1 MSETLIQI
9 RDAGFSHTGTQVFD
23 RVDLTVSKGES
34 LCLLGP
40 NGCGKTTLLDCLLGI
55 NTLDKGSI
63 IIDQTPITRM
73 SAAQT
78 ARYLAY
84 VPQRH
89 SSSFSF
95 TVMDILLMGRT
106 PYTALFSSPS
116 ARDRK
121 KAEALLESLGL
132 LHLKDRN
139 YTRLSGGETQLVMI
153 LRALVQDTPVIVM
166 DEPTAHLDFKNELLV
181 LETIARMIRDRGLTL
196 IMATHFPNHAF
207 FLENAG
213 LPVQVCFMHQGRIQ
227 TAGTPSQAL
236 TGENISRVFGV
247 KAAVVTEQ
255 IRDNGEIKQIIP
267 IKTMDGIP

>member
-1 MSETLIQI
+1 MSNTLIKI
-9 RDAGFSHTGTQVFD
+9 RDAGFSHTGTQVFAQ
-23 RVDLTVSKGES
+23 VDLTVSKGES
-34 LCLLGP
+34 ICILGP

-55 NTLDKGSI
+55 NALDTGSI
-63 IIDQTPITRM
+63 MIDEKPIKQM

-78 ARYLAY
+78 ARYMAY

-89 SSSFSF
+89 SRSFSF

-116 ARDRK
+116 AQDRK
-121 KAEALLESLGL
+121 KAEALLDSLGL
-132 LHLKDRN
+132 IHLRDRN

-153 LRALVQDTPVIVM
+153 LRALVQETPVIVM

-181 LETIARMIRDRGLTL
+181 LETIVRMIRDKELTL

-213 LPVQVCFMHQGRIQ
+213 LPVQVCFMHQGRIR
-227 TAGTPSQAL
+227 AAEAPSQAL
-236 TGENISRVFGV
+236 TCENISRVFGV
-247 KAAVVTEQ
+247 KAAVVSKQ
-255 IRDNGEIKQIIP
+255 IQDNGWIKQIIP
-267 IKTMDGIP
+267 IKTIDNIP

>member
-1 MSETLIQI
+1 MPDTLIQI

-23 RVDLTVSKGES
+23 QVNLKVSQGES

-55 NTLDKGSI
+55 NTLDRGSI
-63 IIDQTPITRM
+63 IIDQTPISQM

-95 TVMDILLMGRT
+95 TVMDVLLMGRT
-106 PYTALFSSPS
+106 PYTAFFSSPS
-116 ARDRK
+116 ARDRQ
-121 KAEALLESLGL
+121 KAEALLENLGL
-132 LHLKDRN
+132 LHLKNRN

-153 LRALVQDTPVIVM
+153 LRALVQETPVIVM

-181 LETIARMIRDRGLTL
+181 LETIVRMIRDRGLTL

-213 LPVQVCFMHQGRIQ
+213 LPVQVCFMHQGRIRA
-227 TAGTPSQAL
+227 AGTPSQAL
-236 TGENISRVFGV
+236 TGENISQVFGV
-247 KAAVVTEQ
+247 KAAVITKQ
-255 IRDNGEIKQIIP
+255 IQDNGEIKQIIP
-267 IKTMDGIP
+267 IKTINDIP

>member
-1 MSETLIQI
+1 MSDTLIQI
-9 RDAGFSHTGTQVFD
+9 RDAGFSHTGTQVFAG
-23 RVDLTVSKGES
+23 VDLTVSQGEA

-63 IIDQTPITRM
+63 IIDQTPTSQM

-78 ARYLAY
+78 ARHIAY

-89 SSSFSF
+89 SSSFAF
-95 TVMDILLMGRT
+95 TVMDVLLMGRT
-106 PYTALFSSPS
+106 PYTAFFSSPS

-121 KAEALLESLGL
+121 KAEALLEDLGL

-153 LRALVQDTPVIVM
+153 LRALVQETPVIVM

-181 LETIARMIRDRGLTL
+181 LETIVRMIRDRGLTL

-213 LPVQVCFMHQGRIQ
+213 LPVQVCFMHQGRIRE
-227 TAGTPSQAL
+227 AGAPSQAL

-255 IRDNGEIKQIIP
+255 IQGNDEIKQIIP
-267 IKTMDGIP
+267 IKTINDIP